1 MLQNYLVMSDF
12 FCTFA
17 SQFKINT
24 IMAKKQLKKEIE
36 RKTRQLIRESAQRM
50 RKNIARAF
58 NSGAIDITAYG
69 DDYELPKII
78 LGALLREEAFQ
89 YKMHTDEGRKAV
101 ENLAVCL

>member
-1 MLQNYLVMSDF
+1 M
-12 FCTFA
+12 TE
-17 SQFKINT
+17 
-24 IMAKKQLKKEIE
+24 KQIKKEVE
-36 RKTRQLIRESAQRM
+36 RKTRQLIRESAQHM

-78 LGALLREEAFQ
+78 IGALLREETFQ
-89 YKMHTDEGRKAV
+89 YKMHTKEGKAAV

>member
-1 MLQNYLVMSDF
+1 M
-12 FCTFA
+12 TE
-17 SQFKINT
+17 
-24 IMAKKQLKKEIE
+24 KQIKKEVE
-36 RKTRQLIRESAQRM
+36 RKTRQLIRQSAQHM

-78 LGALLREEAFQ
+78 IGALLREESFQ

-101 ENLAVCL
+101 ENLAVCI

>member
-1 MLQNYLVMSDF
+1 M
-12 FCTFA
+12 TE
-17 SQFKINT
+17 
-24 IMAKKQLKKEIE
+24 KQLKKEIE
-36 RKTRQLIRESAQRM
+36 CKTRQLIRESAQHM
-50 RKNIARAF
+50 RKNIERAF

-78 LGALLREEAFQ
+78 IGALLREESFQ